1 MILGDSIA
9 VGLYHHVAPCES
21 LSKGGWNTW
30 QWNRDYLKYDLTAQ
44 TVIISLGSN
53 DHKYIRTQE
62 ELEKLR
68 AKVKA
73 GRVFWILPHGNL
85 PAGGVP
91 IEEIQRIVKVVAAL
105 HGDTV
110 VPITRVQSDKI
121 HPSWAGYKQLA
132 KDVK

>member
-1 MILGDSIA
+1 
-9 VGLYHHVAPCES
+9 
-21 LSKGGWNTW
+21 
-30 QWNRDYLKYDLTAQ
+30 
-44 TVIISLGSN
+44 
-53 DHKYIRTQE
+53 
-62 ELEKLR
+62 LR
-68 AKVKA
+68 AKVQA

-121 HPSWAGYKQLA
+121 HPSWAGYKELA
-132 KDVK
+132 RVVK